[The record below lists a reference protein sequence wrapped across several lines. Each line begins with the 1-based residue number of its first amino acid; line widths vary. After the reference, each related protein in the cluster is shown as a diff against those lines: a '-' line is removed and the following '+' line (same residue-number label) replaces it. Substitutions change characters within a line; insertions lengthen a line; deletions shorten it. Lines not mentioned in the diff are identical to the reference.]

1 MVVKRWCHGGN
12 SKGKEIQGA
21 LKKKKVENMGKY
33 IGNDWGLED
42 DGQLAMKLMWRERR
56 AELKESI
63 GGLYKW
69 KVVCSLK
76 QPWCMHNRKGN

>member
-1 MVVKRWCHGGN
+1 
-12 SKGKEIQGA
+12 
-21 LKKKKVENMGKY
+21 MGKY

-63 GGLYKW
+63 GGLYK
-69 KVVCSLK
+69 
-76 QPWCMHNRKGN
+76 